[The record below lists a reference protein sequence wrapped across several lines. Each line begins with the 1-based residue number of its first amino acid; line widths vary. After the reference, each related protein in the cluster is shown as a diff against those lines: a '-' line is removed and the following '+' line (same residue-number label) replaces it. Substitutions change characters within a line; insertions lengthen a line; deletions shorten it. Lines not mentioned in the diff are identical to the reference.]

1 MKIKSNKYTS
11 YKTHSYCSKEEKW
24 YTRVEAPGIYCPE
37 CNIRLRKNPRNKES
51 KKDKWLK
58 AI

>member
-1 MKIKSNKYTS
+1 MKIKKSFYTS

-24 YTRVEAPGIYCPE
+24 YTKEEAPGIYCPE
-37 CNIRLRKNPRNKES
+37 CNIRLRLNPRNRIS